1 LRVEPLE
8 ERCTPAVAFALSGTN
23 LLAFDTANPTAVTT
37 TAISPLMNSETLV
50 GIDFRPQ
57 NGFLYGLGVNAMT
70 DTATLYSISTRTGVA
85 TAIGTPGQITFVDSM
100 MMTVDL
106 PDPAMQ
112 GYGVDFN
119 PVADRVRVV
128 AGSLNFRVN
137 PNTGAPID
145 GNAGIAGNQTD
156 ASLTVMGMAALS
168 DGAAYT
174 NNVQSTIA
182 APQTTQYVLDAA
194 TNELRIQNPPNAGT
208 QTTVATVTLNG
219 MMLDFDDV
227 NGFDIPAGVNA
238 PTSNM
243 PVTTGS
249 AFAIL
254 TVSGT
259 TGLYS
264 IDLVTGAATMLGT
277 VGTGTNPVSG
287 LAVQNDVGGS
297 PSIGLSADGTMLV
310 RFNTATPG
318 TSVSVTISGVTMGET
333 LVAIDYRPATG
344 QLFGL
349 GINATMNTGTLY
361 VLDPQSGV
369 ATAVGTPS
377 GIAFVQGDGTTA
389 VDFPDP
395 AMAGY
400 GFDFNPTVDRIRVV
414 TSTGLNFRLRPD
426 TGAAVD
432 GNLNTGLNI
441 TGVNTDANITGGG
454 ITGASATAYTNSFG
468 QSLMGGVTSQYTLD
482 AATNSLAIAN
492 PPNSGAQ
499 TSIKTVTL
507 NGATLDFTDVSGFD
521 ISGGVRVT
529 TSGTVASGFGTAVL
543 TVNSVSS
550 LYRIDLSTGAAT
562 LIGAA
567 PVALNGLATGDTPAG
582 TIAFGGATFS
592 ADEGGTL
599 NLTFTRTG
607 GSTGVVTA
615 TVTVTGGTATAG
627 TDFTAGPFTV
637 TFADGA
643 TTATVAV
650 PIQGDTTQEGPETI
664 TFALSMATGAL
675 LGTQTTA
682 TATIADVDARAFGT
696 VISSP
701 NSPSVTVLNTD
712 GTVLGTFA
720 PLPGA
725 TGVRTAFG
733 DITGDGVDDL
743 FMSATNSPTVAIF
756 NGATG
761 ALIASGQAFDS
772 SFGSAS
778 VAVGDFTG
786 DGTADLLIAS
796 SVGGLVRVIDGAT
809 GALLVNTQPVAGFT
823 GGFNVAAGDF
833 TGDGLDELVLG
844 TTTGSGRV
852 LIFSPTTGLLVDTIA
867 VAGTGVAVA
876 MGDLDGDGR
885 DDFIF
890 GTLSGTPS
898 VRVVRSNGTSATFGV
913 HSATSPLSVTA
924 GGAGGRGGNGGAGGR
939 GGDWAG
945 VPSATSP
952 LSVTAVDVDRD
963 GLADVVIGSGS
974 GGSVFAFAGDDLA
987 FLGTSNFGFNSV
999 FVG

>member
-1 LRVEPLE
+1 MRNQSPSARAARLRVEHLE

-23 LLAFDTANPTAVTT
+23 LMAFDTANPTATTT
-37 TAISPLMNSETLV
+37 TAISGITMGEVLV

-70 DTATLYSISTRTGVA
+70 DTATLYSISTRTGFA

-106 PDPAMQ
+106 PDPTMQ

-119 PVADRVRVV
+119 PAADRFRVV

-145 GNAGIAGNQTD
+145 GDAGAMGINTD
-156 ASLTVMGMAALS
+156 ASLTVMGSPALS
-168 DGAAYT
+168 DAAAYT
-174 NNVQSTIA
+174 NNVQVTA
-182 APQTTQYVLDAA
+182 AGPQTTQYVLDAA
-194 TNELRIQNPPNAGT
+194 TNELRIQNPPNNGT
-208 QTTVATVTLNG
+208 QTTVATVMLNG

-227 NGFDIPAGVNA
+227 NGFDIPAGVNTM
-238 PTSNM
+238 TSGTA
-243 PVTTGS
+243 VTTGS

-254 TVSGT
+254 TVGTT

-264 IDLVTGAATMLGT
+264 INLVTGAATMLGT
-277 VGTGTNPVSG
+277 VGTGTSPVSG

-310 RFNTATPG
+310 RFNTAMPG
-318 TSVSVTISGVTMGET
+318 TSLTATISGVDTNET

-344 QLFGL
+344 QLYGL
-349 GINATMNTGTLY
+349 GVNAAMDTATLY
-361 VLDPQSGV
+361 LIDPQTTATTAT
-369 ATAVGTPS
+369 ATAVGTI
-377 GIAFVQGDGTTA
+377 GQIAFVQGDGTTN
-389 VDFPDP
+389 VDLPE
-395 AMAGY
+395 ASAGY
-400 GFDFNPTVDRIRVV
+400 GMDFNPTVDRIRIV
-414 TSTGLNFRLRPD
+414 TGTGLNFRINPLNGLPL
-426 TGAAVD
+426 D
-432 GNLNTGLNI
+432 GNLNTGLNV
-441 TGVNTDANITGGG
+441 TGINTDAAITGGG
-454 ITGASATAYTNSFG
+454 ITGIVATAYTNSFG
-468 QSLMGGVTSQYTLD
+468 QSLTGGVTSQYGLD
-482 AATNSLAIAN
+482 AATNSLAIQN
-492 PPNSGAQ
+492 PPNSGMQ
-499 TSIKTVTL
+499 TNVKTVTL
-507 NGATLDFTDVSGFD
+507 NGAPLDFTAVSGFD

-529 TSGTVASGFGTAVL
+529 TSGTVASGFGIAVL
-543 TVNSVSS
+543 TVSGTSN
-550 LYRIDLSTGAAT
+550 LYTIDLSTGEAT

-567 PVALNGLATGDTPAG
+567 PAPLAGLALGDTPAG
-582 TIAFGGATFS
+582 TIAFSGATFS
-592 ADEGGTL
+592 AAEGGTL
-599 NLTFTRTG
+599 TLTFTRTG
-607 GSTGVVTA
+607 GTNGPATG

-643 TTATVAV
+643 TTATVAI

-696 VISSP
+696 VVSSP
-701 NSPSVTVLNTD
+701 NSPSVTVLAPN

-743 FMSATNSPTVAIF
+743 IMSATNSPTVAIF

-761 ALIASGQAFDS
+761 AAIASGQAFDS

-786 DGTADLLIAS
+786 DGIADLLIAS

-809 GALLVNTQPVAGFT
+809 GALLVNTQPVAGYT
-823 GGFNVAAGDF
+823 GGFNVTAGDF
-833 TGDGLDELVLG
+833 TGDGFDELVLG
-844 TTTGSGRV
+844 TTSGSGRV
-852 LIFSPTTGLLVDTIA
+852 LIFSPTSGLLVDTIA

-898 VRVVRSNGTSATFGV
+898 VRVFYATGTSNSFAV
-913 HSATSPLSVTA
+913 PSASSPLSVA
-924 GGAGGRGGNGGAGGR
+924 
-939 GGDWAG
+939 
-945 VPSATSP
+945 
-952 LSVTAVDVDRD
+952 AVDVDRD
-963 GLADVVIGSGS
+963 GLADVVVGSGS
-974 GGSVFAFAGDDLA
+974 GGTAFAFAGDDLA
-987 FLGTSNFGFNSV
+987 FLTTNNFGFNSI

>member
-1 LRVEPLE
+1 MRTPSRSARAARLRVEPLE

-119 PVADRVRVV
+119 PVTDRVRVV

-145 GNAGIAGNQTD
+145 GDAGAMGINPDGL
-156 ASLTVMGMAALS
+156 LTVMGNPALS
-168 DGAAYT
+168 DAAAYT

-182 APQTTQYVLDAA
+182 SPQTTQYVLDAD

-219 MMLDFDDV
+219 APLDFDDV
-227 NGFDIPAGVNA
+227 NGFDIAAGVNTM
-238 PTSNM
+238 TSNM

-277 VGTGTNPVSG
+277 VGTGTSPVSG

-297 PSIGLSADGTMLV
+297 PSIGLSPDGTMLV

-318 TSVSVTISGVTMGET
+318 TSVSVPITGVDAGET
-333 LVAIDYRPATG
+333 LVAIDFRPQTG
-344 QLFGL
+344 QLYGL
-349 GINATMNTGTLY
+349 GINATENVGTLY
-361 VLDPQSGV
+361 LLDPQTGA
-369 ATAVGTPS
+369 ATAIGATGQFALADALGAPIDLPE
-377 GIAFVQGDGTTA
+377 G
-389 VDFPDP
+389 
-395 AMAGY
+395 GY
-400 GFDFNPTVDRIRVV
+400 GFDFNPTVDRIRV
-414 TSTGLNFRLRPD
+414 TTGTGLNFRINPN
-426 TGAAVD
+426 TGAVVD
-432 GNLNTGLNI
+432 TNAMATGNQPDGPINGLPMGSI
-441 TGVNTDANITGGG
+441 GV
-454 ITGASATAYTNSFG
+454 SATAYTNSFG
-468 QSLMGGVTSQYTLD
+468 QSLTGGVTSQYTLD
-482 AATNSLAIAN
+482 AASNSLAIQN
-492 PPNSGAQ
+492 PPNNGMQ
-499 TSIKTVTL
+499 TNVKTVTL
-507 NGATLDFTDVSGFD
+507 NGAPLDFTAVSGFD

-543 TVNSVSS
+543 TVNGVSN

-567 PVALNGLATGDTPAG
+567 PAALNGLATGDTPAG
-582 TIAFGGATFS
+582 VIAFSGATFS
-592 ADEGGTL
+592 AAEGGTL
-599 NLTFTRTG
+599 TLTFTRTG
-607 GSTGVVTA
+607 GTNGPATG

-643 TTATVAV
+643 TTATVAI

-867 VAGTGVAVA
+867 VGGTGVSVA

-898 VRVVRSNGTSATFGV
+898 VLVFRANGTSATF
-913 HSATSPLSVTA
+913 
-924 GGAGGRGGNGGAGGR
+924 
-939 GGDWAG
+939 G